1 MKTAKNI
8 LKNRPVITVQDGDAV
23 QSAAKKMADHNIG
36 ALPVLE
42 NERLVGIFTERDIIG
57 KVVAPGKD
65 ITSVKVSDVM
75 TRNLVF
81 AYADDT
87 TDICSS
93 KMRGA
98 NIRHLPV
105 IEGEHLIGILSIR
118 DLLAHDMTEK
128 EETIEFL
135 EQYIYT
141 VPPGMEKKYEH

>member
-1 MKTAKNI
+1 MKTAKEM
-8 LKNRPVITVQDGDAV
+8 LKNRPVITVQDSDSV
-23 QSAAKKMADHNIG
+23 QSAAEKMADHNIG
-36 ALPVLE
+36 AVPVLE

-65 ITSVKVSDVM
+65 ITLINVHEVM

-87 TDICSS
+87 IDVCST
-93 KMRGA
+93 KMKGA

-105 IEGEHLIGILSIR
+105 IDGEHLIGILSIR
-118 DLLAHDMTEK
+118 DLLAYDMSEK

-135 EQYIYT
+135 EQYIFT
-141 VPPGMEKKYEH
+141 VPPGMEKKY